1 MPTEARRTL
10 RSNSR
15 RIKLDTLVGLRW
27 IAIGGQTGAIL
38 VVWLWLEFPLP
49 VAWCFALTA
58 LSAWLNLFLKI
69 RFPSNLRLRDTPAAM
84 LLAYDTMQL
93 GGLLYLTGGLQN
105 PFAPLL
111 VVPVIVSATGLS
123 LAHTL
128 ALGGL
133 TVLVTTLLWPF
144 HHPLP
149 WTPDEMNQLPTLYIG
164 AVWASILLA
173 CAFAAVYTFRVAN
186 EARKLANAL
195 SATELVLEREHHLSE
210 LDGLAAAAA
219 HELGTPLATIAV
231 VAKELQ
237 KELGPDS
244 PQSADVAL
252 LISQSARCREILARL
267 TSLGTESDWS
277 HGRRGITY
285 LLAEAIEPYADG
297 EITIEIHTGK
307 TVGPEPGDRRN
318 PAILYGLGNL
328 IENAVDFARSRVVIT
343 ASWSEALI
351 TVEIADDGPG
361 FAHDVID
368 RLGEPYVTTRA
379 PRGERETPDH
389 EAGGMGLGFFIA
401 KTFLERSGAR
411 VRLYNRPPPETG
423 AIVRINWPR
432 EVYGVGANYH
442 DHENDDLRFGNPREA
457 AYITHEQNERI
468 GSTEG

>member
-1 MPTEARRTL
+1 MAQEAGKTL
-10 RSNSR
+10 LSDSR

-27 IAIGGQTGAIL
+27 IAIGGQTASIL

-49 VAWCFALTA
+49 GIAWSFALIA

-84 LLAYDTMQL
+84 LLAYDTLQL

-123 LAHTL
+123 LAHTV
-128 ALGGL
+128 ALGAL

-149 WTPDEMNQLPTLYIG
+149 WAPGEMNQLPTLYIG

-173 CAFAAVYTFRVAN
+173 CGFAAVYTFRVAN
-186 EARKLANAL
+186 EARKLANGL
-195 SATELVLEREHHLSE
+195 SATELVLEREYHLSE

-231 VAKELQ
+231 VAKELR

-244 PQSADVAL
+244 PHAADVEL
-252 LISQSARCREILARL
+252 LISQSARCREILGRL
-267 TSLGTESDWS
+267 TSLGTQSDWS
-277 HGRRGITY
+277 HGRRGITA
-285 LLAEAIEPYADG
+285 LLAEAVEPYSDG
-297 EITIEIHTGK
+297 NIVVSVTTG
-307 TVGPEPGDRRN
+307 TAAGEEPSDRRN
-318 PAILYGLGNL
+318 PAILYGIGNL
-328 IENAVDFARSRVVIT
+328 IENAVDFAETRVDVI
-343 ASWSEALI
+343 ASWSQSVV
-351 TVEIADDGPG
+351 TVEIIDDGPG
-361 FAHDVID
+361 FAPEVID
-368 RLGEPYVTTRA
+368 RVGEPYVTTRA

-411 VRLYNRPPPETG
+411 LLLHNRTPPETG
-423 AIVRINWPR
+423 AVVRVTWPR
-432 EVYGVGANYH
+432 AVYGGGSGNGDPAGEAAEFGTDGNPAYINAKKDERVGA
-442 DHENDDLRFGNPREA
+442 
-457 AYITHEQNERI
+457 
-468 GSTEG
+468 